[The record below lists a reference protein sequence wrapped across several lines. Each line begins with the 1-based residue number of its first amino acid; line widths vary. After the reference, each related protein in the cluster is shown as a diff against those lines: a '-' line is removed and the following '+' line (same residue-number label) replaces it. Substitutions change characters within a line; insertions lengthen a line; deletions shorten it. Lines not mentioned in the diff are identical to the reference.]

1 MSSSLSSYEQK
12 IMREKMTQKI
22 RNETMGDVM
31 FQHLKESFGSDLK
44 VKENDVDNAKK
55 DTFEK
60 VKKVK
65 KKVGNNKKVSN
76 LKENQ
81 PRNNVKNNIN
91 SNNNAGKPVAT
102 FTTKDGKKG
111 TLTAAEFM
119 KLQKAYQ
126 KYKIENTPRSF
137 NRNAPAGTDY
147 KKWDQFVN
155 ELDKEEEKTK
165 KIESRKKKLEQQKEA
180 ALLRQNNIENSSK
193 EFGTKLKILTVVVSF
208 VITFGISFMMDIRS
222 TFIKQVIFA
231 IVAIIIFFA
240 LLYDQTNGYGWYSKV
255 PNVVKKDI

>member
-1 MSSSLSSYEQK
+1 
-12 IMREKMTQKI
+12 MTQKI

-31 FQHLKESFGSDLK
+31 FKHLKESFGSDLK
-44 VKENDVDNAKK
+44 VKENDVDTSKLDAK
-55 DTFEK
+55 EK

-65 KKVGNNKKVSN
+65 KKVGNNNNKNISN

-91 SNNNAGKPVAT
+91 NNNNNAGKPVAT
-102 FTTKDGKKG
+102 YTTKDGKKG

-155 ELDKEEEKTK
+155 ELDKEEEETK
-165 KIESRKKKLEQQKEA
+165 EIESRKKKLEQQKEA
-180 ALLRQNNIENSSK
+180 ALLRQNNIENSK
-193 EFGTKLKILTVVVSF
+193 EFSTKLKILTVVVSF
-208 VITFGISFMMDIRS
+208 IITFGISFMMDIRS

-231 IVAIIIFFA
+231 IVAMIIFFA
-240 LLYDQTNGYGWYSKV
+240 LLYDQTNGYGWYSKAS
-255 PNVVKKDI
+255 NVLKKDM